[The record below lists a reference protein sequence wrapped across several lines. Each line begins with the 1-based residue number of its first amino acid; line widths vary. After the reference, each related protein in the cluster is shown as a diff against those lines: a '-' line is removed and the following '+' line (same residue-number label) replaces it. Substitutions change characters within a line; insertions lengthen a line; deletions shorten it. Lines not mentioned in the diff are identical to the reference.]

1 MDLCDDRGMAPKTA
15 RARRLGIALRSHREA
30 AGLTLEAAADE
41 INSTRSTL
49 SRYENAQ
56 TLVSPATVRALLTL
70 YGVGAEDVDAAVA
83 LAKDARKPGWW
94 VSYSYVLDKRTIDF
108 IALEAE
114 ASAIANFEPSVVPG
128 LLQTADY
135 IRAVMRGGPH
145 TLTDEGVEQRVKARL
160 DRQQRLTGPEPPIF
174 DAIIDEGALL
184 RPVGD
189 QAVMAAQ
196 LDHLLKM
203 IELPNITVQVIPLT
217 AGYHRGTRGSL
228 HILEFPDPEDPIIA
242 SVETVAG
249 QMVLDRPGEL
259 RTCTKIME
267 HLRSVALSPA
277 DSRDQLVRLLKGR

>member
-1 MDLCDDRGMAPKTA
+1 MAPKTA
-15 RARRLGIALRSHREA
+15 RARRLGIALRAHREA

-56 TLVSPATVRALLTL
+56 TLVTPATVRALLTL
-70 YGVGAEDVDAAVA
+70 YRARAEEVEAAVT

-94 VSYSYVLDKRTIDF
+94 VSYSYLLDRRTIDF

-145 TLTDEGVEQRVKARL
+145 TLSDEQVEQRVQVRL
-160 DRQQRLTGPEPPIF
+160 DRQQRLAGDEPPIF

-189 QAVMAAQ
+189 EGVMAAQ
-196 LDHLLKM
+196 LHHLLKM
-203 IELPNITVQVIPLT
+203 IELPNITVQVIPLV

-228 HILEFPDPEDPIIA
+228 HMLEFPDPEDPIIA

-249 QMVLDRPGEL
+249 QMILDRPGDL

-277 DSRDQLVRLLKGR
+277 ESREQLVRTLEGRNR

>member
-1 MDLCDDRGMAPKTA
+1 MAPKTA
-15 RARRLGIALRSHREA
+15 RARRLGIALRMHREA
-30 AGLTLEAAADE
+30 AGLTLESAADE
-41 INSTRSTL
+41 ISSTRSTL

-56 TLVSPATVRALLTL
+56 TLVSPAIVRALLTL
-70 YGVGAEDVDAAVA
+70 YGVAPDEVAAAVQ

-94 VSYSYVLDKRTIDF
+94 VSYSYLLDRRTIDF

-114 ASAIANFEPSVVPG
+114 ATGIANFEPSVVPG

-135 IRAVMRGGPH
+135 VRGVMRGGPH
-145 TLTDEGVEQRVKARL
+145 TLTDDEVEQRVQLRL
-160 DRQQRLTGPEPPIF
+160 DRQQRLTAPNPPIL

-189 QAVMAAQ
+189 RTVTAAQ
-196 LDHLLKM
+196 LEHLLKASD
-203 IELPNITVQVIPLT
+203 LPNVTIQVIPLA

-228 HILEFPDPEDPIIA
+228 HILEFADPEDPFIA

-249 QMVLDRPGEL
+249 QMVLDRPGDL

-277 DSRDQLVRLLKGR
+277 DSRDQLRHIMEGR

>member
-1 MDLCDDRGMAPKTA
+1 MAPKTA
-15 RARRLGIALRSHREA
+15 RARRLGIALRHHREA
-30 AGLTLEAAADE
+30 AGLTLETAADE

-56 TLVSPATVRALLTL
+56 TLISPATVRALLTS
-70 YGVGAEDVDAAVA
+70 YGVGADEVAAAVQ

-94 VSYSYVLDKRTIDF
+94 VSYSYVLDPRTIDF

-114 ASAIANFEPSVVPG
+114 ATAIANFEPSVVPG

-135 IRAVMRGGPH
+135 VRGVMRGGPH
-145 TLTDEGVEQRVKARL
+145 TLGDDMVEQRVKARL
-160 DRQQRLTGPEPPIF
+160 DRQQRLTADDPPIF

-189 QAVMAAQ
+189 QSVMDGQ
-196 LDHLLKM
+196 LRHLVKM
-203 IELPNITVQVIPLT
+203 AELPNITVQVIPLS

-228 HILEFPDPEDPIIA
+228 HILEFADPEDPIIA

-249 QMVLDRPGEL
+249 QMILDRAGET

-277 DSRDQLVRLLKGR
+277 DSREQLLSLLKGR